1 MFQIRNLE
9 VILNGIFKY
18 KETFLQR
25 TSFIA
30 DTSLQQRNDYQTLI
44 TKPLRSRHFT
54 ADIFL

>member
-25 TSFIA
+25 TSFTA

-54 ADIFL
+54 ADIFP